1 MLIKVPRHCLTTKTG
16 LEVIVPKIVEVV
28 FGNKL
33 VMDILGI
40 FIISS
45 MYNLC
50 VNMWDCEL
58 KETGHVRMNILPF
71 YNYCHFYSEGIY
83 VYLCTKGAGA
93 DEIS

>member
-16 LEVIVPKIVEVV
+16 LVVIVLKKVEVV

-45 MYNLC
+45 TISVSIC
-50 VNMWDCEL
+50 EIVN
-58 KETGHVRMNILPF
+58 
-71 YNYCHFYSEGIY
+71 
-83 VYLCTKGAGA
+83 
-93 DEIS
+93 